1 MKLTFLGTKGEIE
14 ESSKRHHYNSSLLL
28 EEKGFKLLID
38 HGMISK
44 KLKKIKPKAILITH
58 GHPDHFIWL
67 KKDEDYFGKI
77 YLTREAKRVSKFK
90 KNFVLIKLNKWFKVG
105 PFKIMAYRVV
115 HSLIAPAVGFK
126 IKCGKTLVYNPD
138 LIVMK
143 KKSVLRNVDLYIGDG
158 SSVRANLVR
167 RKNGKLFGHCRMK
180 TQINWC
186 KKYGIK
192 KVIFTHFGKEALR
205 MGDKK
210 LEKELGG
217 EGYSVKIAYD
227 GFSFRLN

>member
-1 MKLTFLGTKGEIE
+1 MKLKFLGTKGEIE
-14 ESSKRHHYNSSLLL
+14 ESSKRHYYHSSLLL
-28 EEKGFKLLID
+28 TGKRFKLLID
-38 HGMISK
+38 HGLVSK
-44 KLKKIKPKAILITH
+44 SLKSIKPDAILITH

-67 KKDEDYFGKI
+67 KKDEDYEWKI
-77 YLTREAKRVSKFK
+77 YLTREAKKASKFK

-105 PFKIMAYRVV
+105 PFRIMAYRVV

-126 IKCGKTLVYNPD
+126 IKYGKTIIYNPD

-158 SSVRANLVR
+158 SSIKANLVR
-167 RKNGKLFGHCRMK
+167 RKDGKLFGHCRMK

-192 KVIFTHFGKEALR
+192 KIIFTHFGKEALR
-205 MGDKK
+205 KGDKK
-210 LEKELGG
+210 LEEELKG
-217 EGYSVKIAYD
+217 EGCLIKVAYD
-227 GFSFRLN
+227 GMKVKV